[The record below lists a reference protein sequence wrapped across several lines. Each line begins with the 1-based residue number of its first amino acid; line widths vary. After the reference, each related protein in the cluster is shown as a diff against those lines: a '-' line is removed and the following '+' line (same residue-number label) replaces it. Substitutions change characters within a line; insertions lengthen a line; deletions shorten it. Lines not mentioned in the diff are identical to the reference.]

1 MNSVRKA
8 VIPVAGLGTR
18 FLPATK
24 IVPKELLPIVDK
36 PSLQYVVEE
45 AVASGIYDIAFI
57 ANPAKSQIES
67 HFKSH
72 TVYDELLK
80 RLGKHHLLHEL
91 NELNKH
97 IEIRTIF
104 QLDTLGLGHAVLCAR
119 EFVGNDWFMLLLPD
133 MLIDADVP
141 CSQQMIEVWEKT
153 GNGVIAAA
161 HAVPEMVPQYGIIA
175 RDETYRTYDRKIS
188 KVAGLVEKP
197 SLKDAPSDL
206 FIAGRYLLPPRIFKY
221 LEKVKPGRNGEIQIT
236 DALLELA
243 LKDGLMSYE
252 FDGVLHDTGDKI
264 EYLKANI
271 YYSMKDETYRRTL
284 VEYINSLNVTAS

>member
-1 MNSVRKA
+1 MKTIKKA

-36 PSLQYVVEE
+36 PALQYVVEE

-57 ANPAKSQIES
+57 SNPAKSQIES

-97 IEIRTIF
+97 IDIRTIF
-104 QLDTLGLGHAVLCAR
+104 QLDALGLGHAILCAR
-119 EFVGNDWFMLLLPD
+119 EFIGDDWFMILLPD
-133 MLIDADVP
+133 MLIDSEVP
-141 CSQQMIEVWEKT
+141 CSQQMIDVWEKT
-153 GNGVIAAA
+153 GYGVIAAG
-161 HAVPEMVPQYGIIA
+161 HAAPEMISQYGIIA
-175 RDETYRTYDRKIS
+175 RDNDYKTEDKRIS
-188 KVAGLVEKP
+188 KVSGLVEKP
-197 SLKDAPSDL
+197 KPADAPSDL
-206 FIAGRYLLPPRIFKY
+206 FIVGRYLLPPEIFKY
-221 LEKVKPGRNGEIQIT
+221 LENVKPGKNGEIQIT
-236 DALLELA
+236 DALYELA
-243 LKDGLMSYE
+243 VNEGLLAYE
-252 FDGVLHDTGDKI
+252 YEGVLHDTGDKI

-271 YYSMKDETYRRTL
+271 YYSMKDETYKKPL
-284 VEYINSLNVTAS
+284 SEYINSLL